1 MTHLLRLELLRAEI
15 AEKNFRPV
23 MLLEMLVEAVH
34 VRERLGLAAQ
44 HVAAEGHRWL
54 LEIKRDILLTRR
66 IVEDTCHGQGILWR
80 QVQCRALLISCL
92 S

>member
-1 MTHLLRLELLRAEI
+1 
-15 AEKNFRPV
+15 

-54 LEIKRDILLTRR
+54 LKIKNLLTRT
-66 IVEDTCHGQGILWR
+66 IVEDTCHGQGIFMEKSPM
-80 QVQCRALLISCL
+80 QSITSFSC
-92 S
+92 